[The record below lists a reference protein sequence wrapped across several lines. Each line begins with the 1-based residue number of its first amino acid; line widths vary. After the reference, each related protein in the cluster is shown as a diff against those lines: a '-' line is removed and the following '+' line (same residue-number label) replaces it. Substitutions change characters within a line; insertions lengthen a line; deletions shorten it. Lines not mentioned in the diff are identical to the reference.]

1 MTAIELLQERG
12 PMPAAHIAAVLR
24 LQRETV
30 YAALVRAEDAGKA
43 RINVVHIG
51 ERRYC
56 EWEAMDEVTA

>member
-1 MTAIELLQERG
+1 MIVLKLLRRRG
-12 PMPAAHIAAVLR
+12 PMTADAIANALQ

-43 RINVVHIG
+43 RINVVHLG
-51 ERRYC
+51 EKRYC